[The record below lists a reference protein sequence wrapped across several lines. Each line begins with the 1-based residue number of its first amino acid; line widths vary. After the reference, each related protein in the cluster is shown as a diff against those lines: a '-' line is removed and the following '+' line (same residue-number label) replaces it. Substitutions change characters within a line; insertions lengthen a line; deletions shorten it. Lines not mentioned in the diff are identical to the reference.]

1 MVTTTLNTMLPQFAR
16 TIGSYIG
23 SFSTSTNIAAN
34 NSVVST
40 DIGSLF
46 PNADDLNDT
55 FIRLLGTTNDDTKRL
70 VTDYA
75 VSSGIGTLTVAGAAL
90 AAESGSKTFQIYKY
104 DPSQLIDALNDARI
118 QAFPSLHQRIY
129 HRQHTLSADQH
140 NYARPSDI
148 QPRSV
153 RQIYAEPRLT
163 AKTWG
168 NNIIGDLNCDF
179 ENSTVSTDWTASS
192 LTLAAEAETTN
203 PDNFAVFAGQQS
215 GKCTVATGAAG
226 TLLATVPTG
235 TDYEGEEINHSQ
247 WVYWTGTPSTTN
259 SAEAQI
265 KAAIQFDSGTVA
277 TGSVAHSGNGWER
290 LEVNGAD
297 ESIATSIKVGIYVQ
311 NASGSDMVC
320 YTDEAITV
328 AGPSESPQLT
338 GGIVMQWRE
347 EGSEIV
353 MPYSL
358 GTNRNLLIVGHGL
371 LSSVSSGTDTM
382 EIDGLQLRYLYNTA
396 ASLFFQG
403 DIDQFEDAA
412 QQGIALKTWAHF
424 NNRREEAMVGS
435 MSLIPLRKSVI

>member
-1 MVTTTLNTMLPQFAR
+1 MGTTTLNTMLPEFAR
-16 TIGSYIG
+16 HIGAWVGSYTTTTNVAG
-23 SFSTSTNIAAN
+23 SSDDIISTA
-34 NSVVST
+34 
-40 DIGSLF
+40 LRRRF
-46 PNADDLNDT
+46 PDDDDLNDA
-55 FIRLLGTTNDDTKRL
+55 FIRILGSNNDDLRGRIE
-70 VTDYA
+70 DY
-75 VSSGIGTLTVAGAAL
+75 VGSTGTISVQGENL
-90 AAESGSKTFQIYKY
+90 AAESGSVTFEIYRY
-104 DPSQLIDALNDARI
+104 DPDQLVNALNDARQHAFPALHRRIFDRTLTGVLDQHRFTRPTSI
-118 QAFPSLHQRIY
+118 QAG
-129 HRQHTLSADQH
+129 
-140 NYARPSDI
+140 
-148 QPRSV
+148 SV
-153 RQIYAEPRLT
+153 RQIASEPRLP

-168 NNIIGDLNCDF
+168 NNIIGTLNCDF
-179 ENSTVSTDWTASS
+179 ESSTISTDWTASS
-192 LTLAAEAETTN
+192 LTLAAEAETTS

-290 LEVNGAD
+290 LEVSGAD

-328 AGPSESPQLT
+328 AGPSEPPQIAGNSIL
-338 GGIVMQWRE
+338 QWRE

-353 MPYSL
+353 MPFVI
-358 GTNRNLLIVGHGL
+358 GTNQNLLIVGHGL

-396 ASLFFQG
+396 ATLFFQG
-403 DIDQFEDAA
+403 DIDQFEDRE
-412 QQGIALKTWAHF
+412 QQDVALRTWTHY
-424 NNRREEAMVGS
+424 NNRRTEDMAGT
-435 MSLIPLRKSVI
+435 MSLIPMRRSVT